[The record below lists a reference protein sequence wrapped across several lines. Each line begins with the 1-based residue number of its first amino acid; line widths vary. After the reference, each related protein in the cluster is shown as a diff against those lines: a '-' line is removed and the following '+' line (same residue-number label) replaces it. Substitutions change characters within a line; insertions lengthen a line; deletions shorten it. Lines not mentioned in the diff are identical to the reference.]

1 MEKRNAKID
10 RTLCLIVC
18 IGLLLT
24 GCGSESL
31 QKGLSSE
38 VKSAASQVLRTV
50 PAPVLGSVGGEWAVI
65 GLVKSGTTVN
75 EDYLNAYWDSIRASV
90 KGVKGQLTDRYY
102 TTYARLTIALCAI
115 GKDPTDVEG
124 YDIAAPLDDYDKVV
138 RQGMNA
144 ASFALIASQVSGI
157 PLTHEA
163 DYIRYLLD
171 KNREEEIY
179 KDPRFSDY
187 TAMTMQALA
196 YYKQQPE
203 VAAFLDLCVAALSDI
218 QQPTGDFDNCESTAE
233 CIIALTAQGIDPF
246 TDSRFIKN
254 GISLGESLLH
264 FKDGKR
270 YVHQKGAE
278 GFDEQMP
285 QEKALL
291 ALDALSA
298 FTRGEKLYQPK

>member
-1 MEKRNAKID
+1 MEKRKAKTD
-10 RTLCLIVC
+10 RALCLIACV
-18 IGLLLT
+18 IFLLT
-24 GCGSESL
+24 GCGSKPL

-38 VKSAASQVLRTV
+38 VKIAAAQVLKTV

-65 GLVKSGTTVN
+65 GLVKSGTAVK
-75 EDYLNAYWDSIRASV
+75 EDYFNAYWDSIRASV
-90 KGVKGQLTDRYY
+90 KGAKGQLTDRYY

-115 GKDPTDVEG
+115 GKDPADVEG
-124 YDIAAPLDDYDKVV
+124 YDMTAPLDDYDKVV

-144 ASFALIASQVSGI
+144 ASFALIAAQVSGI
-157 PLTHEA
+157 SLTHEA

-171 KNREEEIY
+171 KNLEKEIY

-203 VAAFLDLCVAALSDI
+203 VGNFLDLCVAALSDI
-218 QQPTGDFDNCESTAE
+218 QQPTGDFGNCESTAE
-233 CIIALTAQGIDPF
+233 CIIALTALSIDPF

-264 FKDGKR
+264 FKDEKR

-298 FTRGEKLYQPK
+298 FARGEKLYQSK